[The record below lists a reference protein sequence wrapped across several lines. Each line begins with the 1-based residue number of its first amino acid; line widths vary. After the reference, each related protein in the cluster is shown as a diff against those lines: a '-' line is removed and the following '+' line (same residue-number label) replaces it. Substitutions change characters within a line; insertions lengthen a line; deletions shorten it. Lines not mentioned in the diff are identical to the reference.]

1 MSIVVGTGKNAR
13 VRLNTG
19 ELQNRKEAEKKTETP
34 AEGTDVAKGK
44 GGKSGGK
51 DKSKGKEEA
60 PKTETPADGTNVTKG
75 KEETSKADTPVEG
88 AGGNEN
94 QTEE

>member
-34 AEGTDVAKGK
+34 AKGTDIAKGK
-44 GGKSGGK
+44 GGKPGGK
-51 DKSKGKEEA
+51 DKSKGKKEA
-60 PKTETPADGTNVTKG
+60 PKTETPAEGTDVAKD

-88 AGGNEN
+88 ADGNEN

>member
-19 ELQNRKEAEKKTETP
+19 ELQNRKEAERKTETS

-44 GGKSGGK
+44 GGKSGSKGK
-51 DKSKGKEEA
+51 GKGKEEA
-60 PKTETPADGTNVTKG
+60 PK
-75 KEETSKADTPVEG
+75 ADTLAEG
-88 AGGNEN
+88 ADGNEN
-94 QTEE
+94 

>member
-34 AEGTDVAKGK
+34 AEGTDATK
-44 GGKSGGK
+44 GKSGKPGGK
-51 DKSKGKEEA
+51 GKGKEEA
-60 PKTETPADGTNVTKG
+60 PKTETHAEGTDATKG
-75 KEETSKADTPVEG
+75 KEETSKADTLAEG
-88 AGGNEN
+88 SDGNEN

>member
-19 ELQNRKEAEKKTETP
+19 ELQNGKDAEKKPKTETP
-34 AEGTDVAKGK
+34 AEGGDGTTKGK

-51 DKSKGKEEA
+51 SGGKGKGKEET
-60 PKTETPADGTNVTKG
+60 PKTETPTT
-75 KEETSKADTPVEG
+75 ETETPAEG
-88 AGGNEN
+88 GDGNEN
-94 QTEE
+94 QAEE

>member
-51 DKSKGKEEA
+51 GKGKEKT
-60 PKTETPADGTNVTKG
+60 PKTETPAEGIDVAKG
-75 KEETSKADTPVEG
+75 KEETSKADTLADG
-88 AGGNEN
+88 SDGNEN

>member
-19 ELQNRKEAEKKTETP
+19 ELQNRKEAERKTETS

-51 DKSKGKEEA
+51 DKSKGKKEA
-60 PKTETPADGTNVTKG
+60 PKIETPAEGADVAKG
-75 KEETSKADTPVEG
+75 KEETSKADNLTEG
-88 AGGNEN
+88 ADGNEN

>member
-34 AEGTDVAKGK
+34 TDGTDVAKGK

-60 PKTETPADGTNVTKG
+60 PKTETPANGTNVTKG
-75 KEETSKADTPVEG
+75 KEETSKADTLAEG
-88 AGGNEN
+88 SDGNEN
-94 QTEE
+94 QIEE

>member
-34 AEGTDVAKGK
+34 AKGTDTTKGK

-51 DKSKGKEEA
+51 GKGKEEA

-75 KEETSKADTPVEG
+75 KGETSKADTLAEG
-88 AGGNEN
+88 SDGNEN

>member
-19 ELQNRKEAEKKTETP
+19 ELQNRKEAERKTETS
-34 AEGTDVAKGK
+34 AEGTDVA
-44 GGKSGGK
+44 
-51 DKSKGKEEA
+51 
-60 PKTETPADGTNVTKG
+60 KG
-75 KEETSKADTPVEG
+75 KEETSKADTLSEG
-88 AGGNEN
+88 ADGNEN

>member
-51 DKSKGKEEA
+51 GKS
-60 PKTETPADGTNVTKG
+60 KG
-75 KEETSKADTPVEG
+75 KEETSKTETPVEG
-88 AGGNEN
+88 SDGNEN

>member
-44 GGKSGGK
+44 
-51 DKSKGKEEA
+51 
-60 PKTETPADGTNVTKG
+60 V
-75 KEETSKADTPVEG
+75 ETSKADTLAEG
-88 AGGNEN
+88 SDGNEN

>member
-19 ELQNRKEAEKKTETP
+19 ELQNRKDAEKKTETP

-44 GGKSGGK
+44 GGKLGGK
-51 DKSKGKEEA
+51 DKSKGKKEA
-60 PKTETPADGTNVTKG
+60 PK
-75 KEETSKADTPVEG
+75 ADTLAEG
-88 AGGNEN
+88 ADGNEN

>member
-19 ELQNRKEAEKKTETP
+19 ELQNRKDAEKKTETP
-34 AEGTDVAKGK
+34 AEGTDVAK
-44 GGKSGGK
+44 S
-51 DKSKGKEEA
+51 
-60 PKTETPADGTNVTKG
+60 
-75 KEETSKADTPVEG
+75 KEETSKTDTPVEG
-88 AGGNEN
+88 ADGNEN

>member
-19 ELQNRKEAEKKTETP
+19 ELQNRKEAEKTETP
-34 AEGTDVAKGK
+34 AKGTDIAKGK

-51 DKSKGKEEA
+51 GKGKEEA

-75 KEETSKADTPVEG
+75 KEETSKADTLTEG
-88 AGGNEN
+88 ADGNEN

>member
-51 DKSKGKEEA
+51 GKGKEKA
-60 PKTETPADGTNVTKG
+60 AKTETPAEGTDVAKG
-75 KEETSKADTPVEG
+75 KEETSKADTLAEG
-88 AGGNEN
+88 ADGNEN
-94 QTEE
+94 QMEE

>member
-19 ELQNRKEAEKKTETP
+19 ELQNGKKAEKKIETP
-34 AEGTDVAKGK
+34 T
-44 GGKSGGK
+44 
-51 DKSKGKEEA
+51 
-60 PKTETPADGTNVTKG
+60 
-75 KEETSKADTPVEG
+75 EG
-88 AGGNEN
+88 ADGNEN

>member
-34 AEGTDVAKGK
+34 AKGTDIAKGK

-51 DKSKGKEEA
+51 GKGKEEA
-60 PKTETPADGTNVTKG
+60 PKTETPADGTNVAKG

>member
-19 ELQNRKEAEKKTETP
+19 ELQNGKKAEKKIETP
-34 AEGTDVAKGK
+34 TEGADATKGK

-51 DKSKGKEEA
+51 GKGNGKKEA
-60 PKTETPADGTNVTKG
+60 PKTKTPTEGT
-75 KEETSKADTPVEG
+75 D
-88 AGGNEN
+88 GNEN
-94 QTEE
+94 QIEE

>member
-34 AEGTDVAKGK
+34 AEGTDIA
-44 GGKSGGK
+44 
-51 DKSKGKEEA
+51 
-60 PKTETPADGTNVTKG
+60 KG
-75 KEETSKADTPVEG
+75 KEETSKADTLAEG
-88 AGGNEN
+88 ADGNEN

>member
-34 AEGTDVAKGK
+34 AEGADVA
-44 GGKSGGK
+44 
-51 DKSKGKEEA
+51 
-60 PKTETPADGTNVTKG
+60 KG
-75 KEETSKADTPVEG
+75 KEETSKADTLTEG
-88 AGGNEN
+88 ADGNEN

>member
-19 ELQNRKEAEKKTETP
+19 ELVNAKTETP
-34 AEGTDVAKGK
+34 ADSGEATTKGK

-51 DKSKGKEEA
+51 GKGRVKEET
-60 PKTETPADGTNVTKG
+60 PKTTETPQTETPA
-75 KEETSKADTPVEG
+75 EG
-88 AGGNEN
+88 GDGNEN
-94 QTEE
+94 QTE

>member
-51 DKSKGKEEA
+51 GKGKGKEEA
-60 PKTETPADGTNVTKG
+60 PKT
-75 KEETSKADTPVEG
+75 DTLAEG
-88 AGGNEN
+88 SDGNEN

>member
-34 AEGTDVAKGK
+34 ADGTDVAKGK
-44 GGKSGGK
+44 GGKSSGKGK
-51 DKSKGKEEA
+51 DKKEA
-60 PKTETPADGTNVTKG
+60 PKTETRTEGTDTTKG
-75 KEETSKADTPVEG
+75 KEETSKADTLAEG
-88 AGGNEN
+88 SDGNEN
-94 QTEE
+94 QTEG